1 VKKIEKLDALLS
13 TCGLFALLFP
23 RVCLRIRKLV
33 GISRELLTMVQGGK
47 GFKTSSAKTG
57 KMNRK
62 VFTSKKCTSN
72 KKSFKIVKP
81 KGGSHLEHF
90 KADQKLT
97 KSINANIEKV
107 MASKVIQA
115 GERLNLNDIKSKGK
129 AHVKE
134 IKVGALKK
142 KKTGIEEKMLKLKV
156 KLDKLEGKAEHQPTK
171 KGLLSQDVIDRA

>member
-1 VKKIEKLDALLS
+1 
-13 TCGLFALLFP
+13 
-23 RVCLRIRKLV
+23 
-33 GISRELLTMVQGGK
+33 MVQGGK